1 MIKQIQ
7 LLAGTLFL
15 AILVYSGLWY
25 TAAFQAEKDV
35 TALLADWR
43 NSGISVE
50 HGTIEHGGFPYRIT
64 VGIKDLTVT
73 TRERGLNINAKN
85 IQLIS
90 HLWTPQHW
98 LAETYGLQV
107 SAAANS
113 TRLTSD
119 FMLASYK
126 VHDDGKTLV
135 AFDSNASK
143 GFFLSRLAGKAINTP
158 DTWQLFLRF
167 GDTEGKASTGLY
179 SERKLG
185 FKLTAGGNAY
195 TIDLM
200 GGISGPVVSDWT
212 KEQLTNWSNE
222 GGLVEIDRLTMVA
235 GGGTIKGNGSLTLD
249 ENFQPLGSASLS
261 VTEGDKVNRRLLEGG
276 FQLESTIPN
285 QGLLSLMLQNGSLS
299 GNGTPLLSLEN
310 VID

>member
-1 MIKQIQ
+1 MIKQFQ

-25 TAAFQAEKDV
+25 TTAFQAEKDV
-35 TALLADWR
+35 VALLSAWR
-43 NSGISVE
+43 NSGVSVE
-50 HGTIEHGGFPYRIT
+50 HGKIEHGGFPYRIT
-64 VGIKDLTVT
+64 VDIKDLTIK
-73 TRERGLNINAKN
+73 TRARGLDVSAKN

-98 LAETYGLQV
+98 LAETHGLQI
-107 SAAANS
+107 STAANS

-135 AFDSNASK
+135 AFESSASK
-143 GFFLSRLAGKAINTP
+143 GFSITQFAGLEINTP
-158 DTWQLFLRF
+158 DTWQFFLRF
-167 GDTEGKASTGLY
+167 GDTEEKASTGLY
-179 SERKLG
+179 SERRLG
-185 FKLTAGGNAY
+185 FKLAAGGNAY
-195 TIDLM
+195 TLDLI
-200 GGISGPVVSDWT
+200 GGISGPVIKDWT

-222 GGLVEIDRLTMVA
+222 GGLIEVDRLTIMA

-249 ENFQPLGSASLS
+249 EKFQPLGSASLS
-261 VTEGDKVNRRLLEGG
+261 ITEGNKAARRFREGG
-276 FQLESTIPN
+276 LRFEDDLPD
-285 QGLLSLMLQNGSLS
+285 QGVLSLMLQNGSVS
-299 GNGTPLLSLEN
+299 ANGTPLLPLES